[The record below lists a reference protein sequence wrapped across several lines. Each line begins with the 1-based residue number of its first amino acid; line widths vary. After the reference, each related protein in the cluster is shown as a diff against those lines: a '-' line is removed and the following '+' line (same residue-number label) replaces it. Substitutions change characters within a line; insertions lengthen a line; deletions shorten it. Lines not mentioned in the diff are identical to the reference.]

1 MTSVEYKEWVPV
13 GALVKGLVAMIVSI
27 IAFMTFAVLF
37 LKEPVFED
45 YIGLAFGW
53 GVLAFILFV
62 LWNFRGLRIQI
73 RNNALSLDYGLFD
86 KKLFLLNEIV
96 SCKQTKTF
104 GRYLGVGVRY
114 GLDGSTAYTT
124 SFANAVEVT
133 PKIGRTFVF
142 SSKNPNRV
150 CEIITRGT
158 LSHAR
163 EKLP

>member
-73 RNNALSLDYGLFD
+73 EGDRLSVVYGLFNR
-86 KKLFLLNEIV
+86 KSFLLQEIT
-96 SCKQTKTF
+96 SCNRTKSF
-104 GRYLGVGVRY
+104 GRYMGIGVRY
-114 GLDGSTAYTT
+114 GTDGSMAYTT
-124 SFANAVEVT
+124 SFGYAVEVV
-133 PKIGRTFVF
+133 PKVGRIFVF
-142 SSKNPNRV
+142 SSNNPDKV
-150 CEIITRGT
+150 CEIITKGIST
-158 LSHAR
+158 NL
-163 EKLP
+163 